1 MAVDN
6 LKNINGT
13 WYVRV
18 AIPAELRSAFGGKTE
33 FLKSL
38 KTGRKSEAMV
48 LRTKD
53 LHEFK
58 NRIASERRRLVVEQ
72 EMSSLSLLPSAAR
85 FDELF
90 ESLQEIKA
98 GLAEKKQE
106 RKKDFEESDYE
117 DIHALKKIE
126 GHRNFLNHLLLEK
139 QALGEELNPAQAELL
154 NELNEFEKL
163 PNKSF
168 KKAEDLLEKLEK
180 SNVLGSFSGLV
191 NNEEEKEQVKALI
204 AEPAKVVKKHPLN
217 EKNFVEFHKYEVK
230 RKVTL
235 RSIDRH
241 VNRLNM
247 LKDFLDKQKF
257 ELDYESV
264 RVFLES
270 LDCAD
275 KTKTQYLCSFNA
287 FYKFMFNDANFRQK
301 FLINPFMNHAINKV
315 RRGARK
321 EEVRKAFT
329 KDQVKSLYD
338 NAVSQGKSKLADL
351 IQLGAYTGARIEEI
365 CQIKLEDLVTVDG
378 VYCFDIKQS
387 KTNAG
392 ERLVPIHSKILPMV
406 ERLKKDSKDGYLLKT
421 NRGGKYGVKSKEMS
435 SDFSAF
441 KIALGYSKEL
451 VFHSFRHTMVTELER
466 ADIKNILVMS
476 IVGHEVGGSLSMTF
490 DRYSEGPT
498 PKAKKEA
505 IEKVFFNI

>member
-18 AIPAELRSAFGGKTE
+18 AIPAELRAAFGNKTE

-58 NRIASERRRLVVEQ
+58 SRIASERRRLVVEQ

-90 ESLQEIKA
+90 ESLEEIKA
-98 GLAEKKQE
+98 GLAEQKQE
-106 RKKDFEESDYE
+106 RKRDFEESDYE

-126 GHRNFLNHLLLEK
+126 SHRNFLNHLLLEK

-247 LKDFLDKQKF
+247 LKDFLDKQK
-257 ELDYESV
+257 DRKSV
-264 RVFLES
+264 V
-270 LDCAD
+270 
-275 KTKTQYLCSFNA
+275 
-287 FYKFMFNDANFRQK
+287 
-301 FLINPFMNHAINKV
+301 
-315 RRGARK
+315 
-321 EEVRKAFT
+321 
-329 KDQVKSLYD
+329 
-338 NAVSQGKSKLADL
+338 
-351 IQLGAYTGARIEEI
+351 
-365 CQIKLEDLVTVDG
+365 
-378 VYCFDIKQS
+378 
-387 KTNAG
+387 
-392 ERLVPIHSKILPMV
+392 
-406 ERLKKDSKDGYLLKT
+406 
-421 NRGGKYGVKSKEMS
+421 
-435 SDFSAF
+435 
-441 KIALGYSKEL
+441 
-451 VFHSFRHTMVTELER
+451 
-466 ADIKNILVMS
+466 
-476 IVGHEVGGSLSMTF
+476 
-490 DRYSEGPT
+490 
-498 PKAKKEA
+498 
-505 IEKVFFNI
+505 